1 MEDTRNYRQV
11 DRFFYSG
18 QGILALIIKRGVGV
32 TLTEEILLRSGFT
45 KQELQQLKRY
55 ADTQHSTLDLLL
67 PALSNR
73 FKGIVI
79 LSVILIVMFIL
90 MVCFASPENIISLGV
105 AVVFIIGIF
114 CWMTPLKL
122 AYKAWRLKSGH

>member
-1 MEDTRNYRQV
+1 M
-11 DRFFYSG
+11 
-18 QGILALIIKRGVGV
+18 

-105 AVVFIIGIF
+105 AVVFIFGTF
-114 CWMTPLKL
+114 CLMTPLKL
-122 AYKAWRLKSGH
+122 AYKAWRLKRAY

>member
-1 MEDTRNYRQV
+1 MTITEDV
-11 DRFFYSG
+11 
-18 QGILALIIKRGVGV
+18 
-32 TLTEEILLRSGFT
+32 LLRSGFT

-55 ADTQHSTLDLLL
+55 AATQHITLELLL

-79 LSVILIVMFIL
+79 LSVMLIVMFIL
-90 MVCFASPENIISLGV
+90 AVCFASPENIISLGV

-114 CWMTPLKL
+114 CWITPMKL
-122 AYKAWRLKSGH
+122 ACKAWRLKKEH

>member
-1 MEDTRNYRQV
+1 M
-11 DRFFYSG
+11 
-18 QGILALIIKRGVGV
+18 ALIIKRGISVMI
-32 TLTEEILLRSGFT
+32 TEDVLLRSGFT
-45 KQELQQLKRY
+45 KQELQQLKRH
-55 ADTQHSTLDLLL
+55 AASQHITLELLL

-79 LSVILIVMFIL
+79 LSVMLIVMFIL
-90 MVCFASPENIISLGV
+90 AVCFASPENIISLGV

-122 AYKAWRLKSGH
+122 AYKAWCLKKEH